1 MWIKSEGIIYSA
13 IIMVILLFNKNILL
27 KEKIYTVLSF
37 IVLFFIKVLIFK
49 YYNFEVDAQPYNLEY
64 IKSISLNEFLYK
76 IYLIS
81 IYLGYYSLKNIIFV
95 IGGFLLLVLN
105 FTNKNKISLINY
117 NLFFILNIGFIFSAY
132 LFRDLDLINATEY
145 SLRTTLERIV
155 FTSSSFY
162 LYLILIFINNNFN
175 FLGNN
180 GKINK

>member
-1 MWIKSEGIIYSA
+1 MK
-13 IIMVILLFNKNILL
+13 LF
-27 KEKIYTVLSF
+27 T
-37 IVLFFIKVLIFK
+37 IFK
-49 YYNFEVDAQPYNLEY
+49 YYNFELNAQPYNLEY

-76 IYLIS
+76 IYLIT

-95 IGGFLLLVLN
+95 LGILLLLVLN
-105 FTNKNKISLINY
+105 ITNRNKISLINY

-132 LFRDLDLINATEY
+132 LFRDLDILNASIEY

-175 FLGNN
+175 FLRNN